1 MPAGRDSSG
10 VRALTTFVRLP
21 LAEQR
26 TMLWV
31 LAVSTVVE
39 LAIRRMPLPRVS
51 RALGLAWMR
60 DADSAVGRAP
70 STLSAR
76 DRRVVRCTRRVM
88 RWWPFCKGTCLR
100 QSLVIGYAL
109 RRHRPR
115 LQIGVALPSTG
126 FGAHAWLEVCGLR
139 IGAAEGF
146 HSFDGP
152 TGSAA

>member
-1 MPAGRDSSG
+1 MVGHPGSG
-10 VRALTTFVRLP
+10 MRVLTTFVRLP

-26 TMLWV
+26 TTLWV
-31 LAVSTVVE
+31 LAVSMVVE
-39 LAIRRMPLPRVS
+39 LAIRRVPLPRVS
-51 RALGLAWMR
+51 RAFGVAWLR
-60 DADSAVGRAP
+60 DVDGAGRTGP
-70 STLSAR
+70 SSLSSR

-88 RWWPFCKGTCLR
+88 RWWPFSEGNCLR

-152 TGSAA
+152 TGSAT